1 MNEEFGV
8 LKDMVPACKDH
19 DMHKLAILQV
29 KLKARKRNRP
39 LILIQASIDY
49 LRYLEQCI
57 ANLQAANSSKAIPT
71 VQPHAPPRIKTS
83 FSPVED
89 EKDVD
94 DDDDDEEED
103 QGQDVDEDQEMENS
117 ESTATTPAFTTMDS
131 QASAY
136 KSPLSTHTSPALNA
150 INHRPSSSYAS
161 SAVSNLPSPA
171 YGPQKTP
178 LQGLQFGYSHSTSTS
193 PMLLPDPENPDHEA
207 TAALLMLNQD
217 RRNPS
222 SGRGLSV
229 KDLLSS

>member
-29 KLKARKRNRP
+29 KLTARSRERP

-57 ANLQAANSSKAIPT
+57 ANLQAANTSTAIPPI
-71 VQPHAPPRIKTS
+71 QPHAPPRIQTS
-83 FSPVED
+83 FSPIED
-89 EKDVD
+89 GKDDD
-94 DDDDDEEED
+94 DDDDDEDND
-103 QGQDVDEDQEMENS
+103 QAQDMDEDQEMGNL
-117 ESTATTPAFTTMDS
+117 ESTAITPGFSTMDS

-136 KSPLSTHTSPALNA
+136 KSPQSTHTSPALNA
-150 INHRPSSSYAS
+150 VKHRLSSSYSS

-178 LQGLQFGYSHSTSTS
+178 LQGLQYGYSHSTSTS

-222 SGRGLSV
+222 SGRGMSV